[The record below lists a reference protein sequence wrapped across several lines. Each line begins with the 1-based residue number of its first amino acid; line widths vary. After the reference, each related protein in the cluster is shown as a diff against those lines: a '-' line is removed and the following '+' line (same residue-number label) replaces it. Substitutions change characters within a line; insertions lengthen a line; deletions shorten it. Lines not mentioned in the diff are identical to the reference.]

1 MLRVTVEVCLK
12 ESARRAAARSLL
24 LIDGSLIAEGFD
36 QHIPKGY
43 VYGPIAFS
51 AFVEFLNLRMRAR
64 RNSKPVELH
73 GTYVKND

>member
-1 MLRVTVEVCLK
+1 MPEGAGA
-12 ESARRAAARSLL
+12 EGRSTFLL

-43 VYGPIAFS
+43 VCGPIAFS
-51 AFVEFLNLRMRAR
+51 VFVEFLNLRMRAR

-73 GTYVKND
+73 GHT